1 MPGIIYHIILLFFF
15 GNYLLTVQYCHA
27 QITFQKTFGGNST
40 DVGNSVKQI
49 IDGGYIIT
57 GYTMSFG
64 AGSWDIYM
72 IRTNSAGDTL
82 WTKTLGSLGQDWS
95 GSIQQTSDSGYIVV
109 GTMEGTFYLVKFD
122 SVGDTLWTKSYSAA
136 FADQSFWAY
145 GVQQTFDGGYI
156 MAGASIA
163 GFWGSPK
170 LSLIK
175 LNNSGNVIWSKYYNP
190 GLIDVGDGVLPDEM
204 LQKTTDGGYLF
215 AGAWWEYD
223 VYLIKTNAS
232 GDTLWTKVYGGINN
246 DHPRSILQSS
256 DGGYVIAGITNSFGA
271 GNYDVYLLK
280 TDSAGNLLWTKT
292 YGSIGNDLASSIYQT
307 TDDGFIIAGA
317 TNSFGTGNY
326 DVLLIKTDNTGNI
339 SWTKTFGGAGDDQS
353 YSIQQTTDGG
363 YIITGK
369 TTSFGA
375 GSYDVYLIK
384 TDSLGNVGC
393 NIASSTAT
401 ITTNAATVVGS
412 TNITVQSGVDVQY
425 HTTFVN
431 NAFTIVTDISV
442 TNPVVDLGNDTSIC
456 DTCSIT
462 LDAGTEFISYSWYTG
477 ENTQTIT
484 VDSAGTYI
492 VQVIDSNECSD
503 SDSIIISLLPTSVNE
518 EKNSLRSVYV
528 LPNPSD
534 GTFTI
539 INQTLLNGEFWS
551 ITLHDIL
558 GRLIYEKENISNS
571 QFTIDI
577 SDQPKGMYFVKSNTH
592 TQYKNALVRKI
603 ILR

>member
-1 MPGIIYHIILLFFF
+1 
-15 GNYLLTVQYCHA
+15 
-27 QITFQKTFGGNST
+27 
-40 DVGNSVKQI
+40 
-49 IDGGYIIT
+49 
-57 GYTMSFG
+57 
-64 AGSWDIYM
+64 
-72 IRTNSAGDTL
+72 IRTDANGDTL
-82 WTKTLGSLGQDWS
+82 WTKTFGGNGTDNLYSVL
-95 GSIQQTSDSGYIVV
+95 QTS
-109 GTMEGTFYLVKFD
+109 E
-122 SVGDTLWTKSYSAA
+122 
-136 FADQSFWAY
+136 
-145 GVQQTFDGGYI
+145 
-156 MAGASIA
+156 
-163 GFWGSPK
+163 
-170 LSLIK
+170 
-175 LNNSGNVIWSKYYNP
+175 
-190 GLIDVGDGVLPDEM
+190 
-204 LQKTTDGGYLF
+204 
-215 AGAWWEYD
+215 
-223 VYLIKTNAS
+223 
-232 GDTLWTKVYGGINN
+232 
-246 DHPRSILQSS
+246 
-256 DGGYVIAGITNSFGA
+256 
-271 GNYDVYLLK
+271 
-280 TDSAGNLLWTKT
+280 
-292 YGSIGNDLASSIYQT
+292 
-307 TDDGFIIAGA
+307 DGFIIATGA
-317 TNSFGTGNY
+317 TE
-326 DVLLIKTDNTGNI
+326 
-339 SWTKTFGGAGDDQS
+339 
-353 YSIQQTTDGG
+353 
-363 YIITGK
+363 
-369 TTSFGA
+369 SFGA